1 MWSNAVLFTIFLF
14 EMACFAALGL
24 LIP

>member
-1 MWSNAVLFTIFLF
+1 MWSNAALFTIFLF
-14 EMACFAALGL
+14 EMACFAALGV